1 MAWDCKGK
9 ASTPQKKNIRELH
22 AYLQTLTAEE
32 AKELAGLQKPDEE
45 KKDFWKGELFRRQYP
60 LPYLSHIC

>member
-1 MAWDCKGK
+1 MARDCKGK

-45 KKDFWKGELFRRQYP
+45 KKDF
-60 LPYLSHIC
+60 